1 MTLASDGS
9 TTGRL
14 FIPGGAEDGG
24 DLDEDL
30 VGTWTLAGSTINFN
44 QIADTFIRDV
54 EFAVGLTGTGTFEDE
69 TLRLVL
75 STTG

>member
-1 MTLASDGS
+1 
-9 TTGRL
+9 
-14 FIPGGAEDGG
+14 
-24 DLDEDL
+24 
-30 VGTWTLAGSTINFN
+30 VGTWTLTGSTINFN

-54 EFAVGLTGTGTFEDE
+54 EFAVGPDRLTGQGTFEDV